1 MRPLLSV
8 LFETIRGQTI
18 TPMNDIINKDL
29 HCHTQLHVSFAV
41 IVLTLLTA
49 LVGVSCSIQRAA
61 EVKYHKVAAM
71 FVHNMATQ
79 FIALQFKPL
88 EHVLN
93 ETGSFIDK
101 PALQAFLGN
110 GHAPLRMTLMQTLSL
125 TPYVKSIL
133 VADQQGRFNSVPH
146 LPVEAGFDAR
156 ERPWFKSAT
165 SRPLFVSYTDHYASR
180 IDQQRT
186 ISVSRPIVD
195 REGFPLGTLAM
206 ELDLEQMSH
215 PLRLLKSPLKGEFYL
230 IARTGDTLLHA
241 NVGNLFHR
249 QLAPRLIA
257 QMTNGADHLYDAEHQ
272 THVYYYAFSNP
283 DWFAIYTVSDAE
295 FKEASHSESYQLQIA
310 VAGCLLICL
319 LCWGSLR
326 HAINKMI
333 VEIIALMRV
342 GRIDMSKP
350 GELLRQEIRSAHHQM
365 QEAVAASN
373 TDALTGL
380 FNRRS
385 FDQDL
390 ASHLADGRP
399 FSLGMIDLDNF
410 KSINDQLG
418 HLVGDSVLQAV
429 AQEGVTVADGLARL
443 YRYGGEELA
452 ILIPGEDGA
461 QALALL
467 ERWRLRVLQRQWRE
481 AGLVVTFSAGL
492 GQWRHESATQ
502 LIARVDRAL
511 YQAKEAGKNRVH
523 PAG

>member
-1 MRPLLSV
+1 
-8 LFETIRGQTI
+8 
-18 TPMNDIINKDL
+18 
-29 HCHTQLHVSFAV
+29 
-41 IVLTLLTA
+41 
-49 LVGVSCSIQRAA
+49 
-61 EVKYHKVAAM
+61 
-71 FVHNMATQ
+71 
-79 FIALQFKPL
+79 
-88 EHVLN
+88 
-93 ETGSFIDK
+93 
-101 PALQAFLGN
+101 
-110 GHAPLRMTLMQTLSL
+110 
-125 TPYVKSIL
+125 
-133 VADQQGRFNSVPH
+133 
-146 LPVEAGFDAR
+146 
-156 ERPWFKSAT
+156 
-165 SRPLFVSYTDHYASR
+165 
-180 IDQQRT
+180 
-186 ISVSRPIVD
+186 
-195 REGFPLGTLAM
+195 
-206 ELDLEQMSH
+206 
-215 PLRLLKSPLKGEFYL
+215 
-230 IARTGDTLLHA
+230 
-241 NVGNLFHR
+241 VGNLFRR
-249 QLAPRLIA
+249 QLAPQLIA

-272 THVYYYAFSNP
+272 THVYYFAFSNP

-350 GELLRQEIRSAHHQM
+350 GELLRQEIQSAHHQM

-410 KSINDQLG
+410 KAINDQLG
-418 HLVGDSVLQAV
+418 HLVGDRVLQAV

-452 ILIPGEDGA
+452 ILISGEDEA

-492 GQWRHESATQ
+492 GQWRHESAAH

-523 PAG
+523 PAD